1 MSTNNL
7 KISVVLPCRNE
18 EKSLGR
24 CLQNI
29 KKVLVDN
36 NLIGEIIVS
45 DSSCDNSPA
54 IAQDY
59 GVKLIKHN
67 QRGYGLAYQ
76 AGFKLAEGDYI
87 FMADADGTY
96 DFKEIPRFI
105 KYLDEGYD
113 LVIGN
118 RFARSLKVGVMP
130 WSHQYLGNPI
140 LSFLFRLFFKTKI
153 TDVHCGMRTIKKEAL
168 NKLNLKTPGMEFA
181 SEMLIEASFKK
192 LKIKELPIDYLPR
205 QGFSKLKTI
214 SDGLRH
220 LELMIRKAI

>member
-1 MSTNNL
+1 
-7 KISVVLPCRNE
+7 
-18 EKSLGR
+18 
-24 CLQNI
+24 
-29 KKVLVDN
+29 
-36 NLIGEIIVS
+36 
-45 DSSCDNSPA
+45 
-54 IAQDY
+54 
-59 GVKLIKHN
+59 
-67 QRGYGLAYQ
+67 
-76 AGFKLAEGDYI
+76 
-87 FMADADGTY
+87 MADADGTY